1 VIAESGGAGG
11 LPLWAVCA
19 IAGVAMLV
27 VALYVLLA
35 PLARKQRQSKQARLD
50 EVHRYRMLSVY
61 SGVQVDVSADEEP
74 EQHAITARVL
84 AVVDKLVRA
93 RGHRERLQVELERA
107 GMRMRPEEWAA
118 LQLGV
123 TIAGA
128 VVAALLIGLFG
139 VLIGGAVGWLGCRWH
154 VRRRTNKRIAAFEM
168 QLPDALQL
176 LAGALRSGF
185 ALNQALGTVVREG
198 LDPVSV
204 EFGRALQEV
213 RLGADLEVALEDVA
227 TRMRS
232 YDMGLVVVAIRT
244 AREVGG
250 NLAEVL
256 HTTMLTMRERVEL
269 HGHVRVLTAEGRFSA
284 KVLVGL
290 PLVVAAY
297 LLVFKKGY
305 LHPLYTSPL
314 GIAILAAGGVLLV
327 IGTVWL
333 NRLTKIE
340 V

>member
-1 VIAESGGAGG
+1 VTAASAGAGG
-11 LPLWAVCA
+11 MPLWLVCA
-19 IAGVAMLV
+19 VAFAAILV
-27 VALYVLLA
+27 VALYALLA
-35 PLARKQRQSKQARLD
+35 PVARKQRQSKQARLD

-61 SGVQVDVSADEEP
+61 SGLDLEAPP
-74 EQHAITARVL
+74 EQQAENAVTARAL
-84 AVVDKLVRA
+84 AIVDKIVRA
-93 RGHRERLQVELERA
+93 RGHRERLQFELERA
-107 GMRMRPEEWAA
+107 GMRIRPEEWAA
-118 LQLGV
+118 LQLAV
-123 TIAGA
+123 TVGAA
-128 VVAALLIGLFG
+128 VVVALLVGLFG
-139 VLIGGAVGWLGCRWH
+139 VVIGGAAGWLGCRWY
-154 VRRRTNKRIAAFEM
+154 VRQKTNKRIAAFEA

-204 EFGRALQEV
+204 ELGRALQEV
-213 RLGADLEVALEDVA
+213 RLGADLETALEDVA
-227 TRMRS
+227 ARMRS
-232 YDMGLVVVAIRT
+232 YDMGLVVIAIRT

-297 LLVFKKGY
+297 LMIFKKGY
-305 LHPLYTSPL
+305 LHPLYSSAA
-314 GIAILAAGGVLLV
+314 GIALLAAGVGLLV
-327 IGTVWL
+327 IGTLWL